1 MLPQTIAPTSPAE
14 VVASALVL
22 KNVDVVFDGVI
33 QVLRSLS
40 LEVPSGQVVALMGG
54 NGAGKTTTLKAI
66 SSLLGAERGKVV
78 GGQIWIHGED
88 RTNADPVRIVCEGTV
103 QVMEGRRVLQHLT
116 VEQNL
121 RVGAHFRKDKDIIL
135 DDMENVYGYFPA
147 LKKLT
152 KRTAGFLS
160 GGEMQML
167 LVGRAL
173 MARPKLMLFDEPS
186 MGLAPRIVQELFE
199 RIEQVTAEKKMSVL
213 IVEQNVRAALR
224 IAQYGYVME
233 NGRIMLHGTSQEL
246 QNNEDIRE
254 FYLGLGASQN
264 TQSYRDVKHYR
275 RRKRWLG

>member
-1 MLPQTIAPTSPAE
+1 
-14 VVASALVL
+14 
-22 KNVDVVFDGVI
+22 
-33 QVLRSLS
+33 
-40 LEVPSGQVVALMGG
+40 
-54 NGAGKTTTLKAI
+54 
-66 SSLLGAERGKVV
+66 
-78 GGQIWIHGED
+78 
-88 RTNADPVRIVCEGTV
+88 
-103 QVMEGRRVLQHLT
+103 MEGRRVLQHLT

-121 RVGAHFRKDKDIIL
+121 LVGAHFRKDKDIIL

-147 LKKLT
+147 LKKLNQ
-152 KRTAGFLS
+152 RTAGFLS

-199 RIEQVTAEKKMSVL
+199 RIEQVTVEKKMSVL

>member
-1 MLPQTIAPTSPAE
+1 
-14 VVASALVL
+14 
-22 KNVDVVFDGVI
+22 
-33 QVLRSLS
+33 
-40 LEVPSGQVVALMGG
+40 
-54 NGAGKTTTLKAI
+54 
-66 SSLLGAERGKVV
+66 
-78 GGQIWIHGED
+78 
-88 RTNADPVRIVCEGTV
+88 
-103 QVMEGRRVLQHLT
+103 
-116 VEQNL
+116 
-121 RVGAHFRKDKDIIL
+121 
-135 DDMENVYGYFPA
+135 
-147 LKKLT
+147 
-152 KRTAGFLS
+152 
-160 GGEMQML
+160 MQML

-199 RIEQVTAEKKMSVL
+199 RIEQVTVEKKMSVL